1 MTAPARHR
9 PQVRT
14 RHPESPRS
22 GGPARRAARRPPNR
36 REELR
41 GSVKTPGLERAED
54 VKIVLAAV
62 GTRMP
67 GWVDTAFEGYA
78 KRLPPACRLTL
89 HEVPAAYRG
98 GSRKGAAA
106 AASVRRE
113 GEGLLR
119 AVPHGARIVALDERG
134 AGWSTAELAE
144 RLAAWLAGGRDIAL
158 LAGGPD
164 GLSPECRERA
174 ELTWSLSRLTFPH
187 ALVRVIVAE
196 QLWRAWSLLNR
207 HPYHRA

>member
-1 MTAPARHR
+1 M
-9 PQVRT
+9 
-14 RHPESPRS
+14 
-22 GGPARRAARRPPNR
+22 
-36 REELR
+36 
-41 GSVKTPGLERAED
+41 
-54 VKIVLAAV
+54 KIVLAAV

-67 GWVDTAFEGYA
+67 GWVDEAFEDYA

-89 HEVPAAYRG
+89 REVPTAYRG
-98 GSRKGAAA
+98 GTAARKGTAP
-106 AASVRRE
+106 AASIRRE

-119 AVPHGARIVALDERG
+119 AVPNGARIVALDERG
-134 AGWSTAELAE
+134 DAWSTADLAK
-144 RLAAWLAGGRDIAL
+144 RLEAWMADGRDTAL

-164 GLSPECRERA
+164 GLAPGCRERA
-174 ELTWSLSRLTFPH
+174 DLTWSLSRLTFPH

>member
-1 MTAPARHR
+1 
-9 PQVRT
+9 
-14 RHPESPRS
+14 
-22 GGPARRAARRPPNR
+22 
-36 REELR
+36 
-41 GSVKTPGLERAED
+41 
-54 VKIVLAAV
+54 
-62 GTRMP
+62 MP
-67 GWVDTAFEGYA
+67 GWVDAAFEDYA

-89 HEVPAAYRG
+89 QEVPTAYRG
-98 GSRKGAAA
+98 AGARKGAGGAAA
-106 AASVRRE
+106 AVRRE

-119 AVPHGARIVALDERG
+119 AVPSGARIVTLDERG
-134 AGWSTAELAE
+134 DTWSTADLAE
-144 RLAAWLAGGRDIAL
+144 RLRAWLADGRDTAL

-164 GLSPECRERA
+164 GLAPECRQRA

>member
-1 MTAPARHR
+1 M
-9 PQVRT
+9 
-14 RHPESPRS
+14 
-22 GGPARRAARRPPNR
+22 
-36 REELR
+36 
-41 GSVKTPGLERAED
+41 
-54 VKIVLAAV
+54 KIVLAAV

-67 GWVDTAFEGYA
+67 GWVDEAFEGYA

-89 HEVPAAYRG
+89 REVPTAYRG
-98 GSRKGAAA
+98 AASRSGAAKS

-119 AVPHGARIVALDERG
+119 AVPSGARIVTLDEQG
-134 AGWSTAELAE
+134 TTWSTMELAE
-144 RLAAWLAGGRDIAL
+144 QLKAWLADGRDTAL

-164 GLSPECRERA
+164 GLAAECRARA
-174 ELTWSLSRLTFPH
+174 DLTWSLSRLTFPH

-196 QLWRAWSLLNR
+196 QLWRAWSLLHR

>member
-1 MTAPARHR
+1 MADSAGYDASTA
-9 PQVRT
+9 
-14 RHPESPRS
+14 S
-22 GGPARRAARRPPNR
+22 GAQRQ
-36 REELR
+36 
-41 GSVKTPGLERAED
+41 

-67 GWVDTAFEGYA
+67 GWVDAAFEDYA

-89 HEVPAAYRG
+89 REIPTAYRG
-98 GSRKGAAA
+98 AAAARKGAAP
-106 AASVRRE
+106 AASIRRE

-119 AVPHGARIVALDERG
+119 AVPSGARIVALDERG
-134 AGWSTAELAE
+134 AAWSTADLAE
-144 RLAAWLAGGRDIAL
+144 RLEAWLADGRDTAL

-164 GLSPECRERA
+164 GLAPECRERA

-196 QLWRAWSLLNR
+196 QIWRAWSLLNR

>member
-1 MTAPARHR
+1 MADSAGYDASTASGAQR
-9 PQVRT
+9 QV
-14 RHPESPRS
+14 
-22 GGPARRAARRPPNR
+22 
-36 REELR
+36 
-41 GSVKTPGLERAED
+41 KM
-54 VKIVLAAV
+54 VLAAV

-67 GWVDTAFEGYA
+67 GWVDAAFEDYA

-89 HEVPAAYRG
+89 REIPTAYRG
-98 GSRKGAAA
+98 AAAARKGAAP
-106 AASVRRE
+106 AASIRRE

-119 AVPHGARIVALDERG
+119 AVPSGARIVALDERG
-134 AGWSTAELAE
+134 AAWSTADLAE
-144 RLAAWLAGGRDIAL
+144 RLEAWLADGRDTAL

-164 GLSPECRERA
+164 GLAPECRERA

-196 QLWRAWSLLNR
+196 QIWRAWSLLNR